1 MNIFDIES
9 LGRLVYDEL
18 AARRDDKNGWKEQ

>member
-9 LGRLVYDEL
+9 LGRLVYNEL
-18 AARRDDKNGWKEQ
+18 YILSKVNDICQV